1 VVTIITDSVACLSPE
16 LRSKFGIG
24 MVGICLTIDGT
35 LYRDGIDLTAEEF
48 YARMHD
54 DFVHTTASPSP
65 GDWLEVMQSAVD
77 DGTDGLLILTLPRR
91 LSSTHDT
98 ARAAAE
104 LIDVPTAV
112 VDSKTVAAAQGLYV
126 RRLAEDA
133 HAGASLDE
141 LVQLAER
148 RRGRYHLEFVIDGLR
163 RLGRTGRMPSAVA
176 RFGDAIDIKPM
187 LSLGPDAEV
196 RAVGAVRGLRRGI
209 DRVQR
214 RVLKAFPEDSP
225 GRAVV
230 SHALMEDDALG
241 LAERLAQRRPN
252 LELEVALFTPVMA
265 ASTGPVIGVGWED
278 PALAAADG

>member
-1 VVTIITDSVACLSPE
+1 MA
-16 LRSKFGIG
+16 
-24 MVGICLTIDGT
+24 GICLTIDGT
-35 LYRDGIDLTAEEF
+35 VYRDGIDLTADEF
-48 YARMHD
+48 YARMDD

-77 DGTDGLLILTLPRR
+77 DDTDGLLIVTLPRR
-91 LSSTHDT
+91 FSSTYDT
-98 ARAAAE
+98 ARAAAD
-104 LIDVPTAV
+104 LIDLPTAV

-126 RRLAEDA
+126 RRLAEEA
-133 HAGASLDE
+133 QSGASLDE
-141 LVQLAER
+141 LVERAEQ

-163 RLGRTGRMPSAVA
+163 RLGRTGRMPSALA

-187 LSLGPDAEV
+187 LTLGPDAEIKT
-196 RAVGAVRGLRRGI
+196 VGAARGIRRGI

-214 RVLKAFPEDSP
+214 RVLKAFAEDVP

-230 SHALMEDDALG
+230 SHALMEDDALV
-241 LAERLAQRRPN
+241 LAERLAQRRPK
-252 LELEVALFTPVMA
+252 LEVEVAFFTPVMA